1 MLSILSATLNKEVFL
16 MPKIILTVNVRH
28 EKDGRSFPT
37 SIVWEDGRLFEIDKI
52 LDIRRAACLKS
63 GGIGIRN
70 RRNSCRIRGV
80 EDSGDD
86 L

>member
-1 MLSILSATLNKEVFL
+1 

-63 GGIGIRN
+63 DGIGIR
-70 RRNSCRIRGV
+70 CICKICGKTI
-80 EDSGDD
+80 ELYDEEGIWFMEK
-86 L
+86 